1 LPKDHRPV
9 SSTAKL
15 SQNLEGQHSIAT
27 NLDAKINIRFI
38 IKNIM
43 TSHIVRTTIAL
54 PSQLLA
60 ATDLAVS
67 QGQVKSRNEL
77 IAQALTHELA
87 ALKRAEID
95 LALTEMSQDPT
106 YQVEV
111 LKMEAEFATA
121 SWEAL
126 NTQEPLL

>member
-1 LPKDHRPV
+1 
-9 SSTAKL
+9 
-15 SQNLEGQHSIAT
+15 
-27 NLDAKINIRFI
+27 
-38 IKNIM
+38 M
-43 TSHIVRTTIAL
+43 TSPIVRTTIAL

-60 ATDLAVS
+60 ATDRAVS